1 MLLRPVLQ
9 WKTVLYYDSKSRWLT
24 ILLNKVARRNPTS
37 TFLVTNDITGS
48 VAVIFL
54 FLESAYSSIIF
65 QILRFLYAEES
76 FCISIDVIIALEAN
90 VLEKILAVKKKNPQK
105 TNPCW
110 FLTLKVLPL
119 MSFPSFLRR
128 TRATIITFWQMF
140 RKGMR
145 LQEKII

>member
-90 VLEKILAVKKKNPQK
+90 VLEKILAVKKKKPTKNKPLLVFDIKSFAFNELPQLFK
-105 TNPCW
+105 KN
-110 FLTLKVLPL
+110 
-119 MSFPSFLRR
+119 
-128 TRATIITFWQMF
+128 
-140 RKGMR
+140 
-145 LQEKII
+145 